1 MNELQEFDKR
11 VLDNVYKSMETH
23 RALMEF

>member
-1 MNELQEFDKR
+1 MNELQEFNKS
-11 VLDNVYKSMETH
+11 VLNNVYKGMETY